1 MEKQKK
7 QMVFPKSKWFFRRPK
22 TVFRRKVPK
31 TGILMESKKQ
41 KKQMVFLKSKITL
54 IMIMILNLILIL
66 IMILIMILILILSV
80 NLSLCRRRAAVGR
93 TGLRVSEKRRRG
105 EKEFRF

>member
-1 MEKQKK
+1 M
-7 QMVFPKSKWFFRRPK
+7 
-22 TVFRRKVPK
+22 VFRRKVPK
-31 TGILMESKKQ
+31 MGFLRESKKQ

-54 IMIMILNLILIL
+54 IMIMILNLNLILIL
-66 IMILIMILILILSV
+66 ILILNLIMSLSV

>member
-1 MEKQKK
+1 M
-7 QMVFPKSKWFFRRPK
+7 R
-22 TVFRRKVPK
+22 
-31 TGILMESKKQ
+31 ESKKQ

-66 IMILIMILILILSV
+66 IMILNLILILSV

>member
-1 MEKQKK
+1 M
-7 QMVFPKSKWFFRRPK
+7 R
-22 TVFRRKVPK
+22 
-31 TGILMESKKQ
+31 ESKKQ

-54 IMIMILNLILIL
+54 IMILNLILIL